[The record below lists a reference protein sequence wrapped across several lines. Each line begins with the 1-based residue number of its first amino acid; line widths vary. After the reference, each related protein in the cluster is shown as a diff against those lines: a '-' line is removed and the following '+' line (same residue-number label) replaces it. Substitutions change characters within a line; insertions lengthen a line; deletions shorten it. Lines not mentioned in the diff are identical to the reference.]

1 MFRPVQFSLTWQ
13 RHGFDETVAPGLRVR
28 SCVALLQFWH
38 INQKPEHLRILLE
51 HPADPEK
58 QFLGFLHHPAEF
70 RKIVEADRLRLG
82 RA

>member
-1 MFRPVQFSLTWQ
+1 M
-13 RHGFDETVAPGLRVR
+13 
-28 SCVALLQFWH
+28 
-38 INQKPEHLRILLE
+38 KPEHLRILLE

-70 RKIVEADRLRLG
+70 RKIVEAERLRLG